1 MIYCTLQVAEWMGR
15 REAWSAEK
23 PSDTRTKPT
32 RWEFRDGREQSDEN
46 VEMQQPGVHND
57 GEVMR
62 HSQSAEYQQRRVRIK
77 YVINELNF
85 KNFS

>member
-1 MIYCTLQVAEWMGR
+1 MGR

-46 VEMQQPGVHND
+46 VEMQQPGVHID
-57 GEVMR
+57 GNAMR

-77 YVINELNF
+77 YVTNGGIF
-85 KNFS
+85 KNSF

>member
-1 MIYCTLQVAEWMGR
+1 MGR

-46 VEMQQPGVHND
+46 IEHAGIDND
-57 GEVMR
+57 NNAMHR
-62 HSQSAEYQQRRVRIK
+62 SQSAEYQQRRVRIK
-77 YVINELNF
+77 
-85 KNFS
+85 

>member
-1 MIYCTLQVAEWMGR
+1 MGR

-57 GEVMR
+57 GDV
-62 HSQSAEYQQRRVRIK
+62 SAEYQQRRVRIK
-77 YVINELNF
+77 YVINEWNF
-85 KNFS
+85 ENFS